1 MKKIPVILDTD
12 IGDDIDDSWAV
23 AMLLNSPELD
33 VKLITTVRGDPEP
46 RARIVAKML
55 AAAGRTDI
63 PVGIGVPCGKNTVQ
77 IMPWIDSFDP
87 KAAGITMYPDGVN
100 EMIRVIMSSSEMVTL
115 IAIGQVTNIAEAL
128 RREPRIAER
137 ARIVAMFGSIAK
149 HHKTNREEGIFDGI
163 IPEWNVK
170 QDVAAA
176 QAMFRASW
184 PITIT
189 PLDTCADI
197 VLSGE
202 HYKRAAASTLPVTR
216 TVMESYAM
224 WRHGPD
230 TGKSSILFDTV
241 AVYLA
246 FSEDL
251 LEMEEMML
259 AVDDEGYT
267 RKSDSGRPVRTA
279 IRWKDRE
286 RLSHA
291 FKELLVSRL

>member
-1 MKKIPVILDTD
+1 MRTPVILDTD

-63 PVGIGVPCGKNTVQ
+63 PVGIGVSCGKNTVQ
-77 IMPWIDSFDP
+77 IMPYIEGFDP
-87 KAAGITMYPDGVN
+87 EAAGITMYADGVA
-100 EMIRVIMSSSEMVTL
+100 EMIRIIMTAPVPVTI

-137 ARIVAMFGSIAK
+137 ARIVAMFGSLAK
-149 HHKTNREEGIFDGI
+149 HHRTNREEGLFDGI

-170 QDVAAA
+170 QDIPAA

-197 VLSGE
+197 VLSGA
-202 HYKRAAASTLPVTR
+202 HYARAASSALPVTR
-216 TVMESYAM
+216 AVMESYAM
-224 WRHGPD
+224 WRHGTD

-246 FSEDL
+246 FSEYL
-251 LEMEEMML
+251 LVMEEMRL
-259 AVDDEGYT
+259 IVDDEGYT
-267 RKSDSGRPVRTA
+267 RKSGSGRAVRVA

-286 RLSHA
+286 A
-291 FKELLVSRL
+291 FKELLINRL